1 MGPNDESFAIRF
13 SIYRSASKHGVA
25 DDDMRHAIEHALAVG
40 EADDAK
46 VLYLGP
52 DRAGNLLEVVS
63 VARESGTE
71 VVIHAMTMRPKYEP
85 FLRGEGEPDA

>member
-1 MGPNDESFAIRF
+1 MGTDDESFAIRF
-13 SIYRSASKHGVA
+13 SIYRSARKHGVA

-40 EADDAK
+40 EGDDSK

-52 DRAGNLLEVVS
+52 DRGGNLLEVVS
-63 VARESGTE
+63 VARDDGTE
-71 VVIHAMTMRPKYEP
+71 VVIHAMAMRPKYEP